1 MIKTEVI
8 KWLVLF
14 FEASQSACQEITKT
28 FDMVWAL
35 DAGLWNLRQDATEFF
50 VNNPGENNNAAKS
63 AIVKGLYIHGLN
75 LERIAHGYTWEQEE
89 EFISEILL
97 INATAIF
104 DAWVDDFVCSVLTLV
119 SNRKKKDIASD
130 MKKGEFL
137 SFETELKNEPTSQ
150 IKGCFKITGRSTY
163 CDNLRLIYKYFKSC
177 RNCLAHGDKVFSKV
191 AADNYSVIATL
202 AKEDCGLKE
211 VPQMIVTV
219 KDEPFKLK
227 LRGVVGFYDILIR
240 IITYYD
246 KLAADK
252 IGVDNEILRRWQ
264 KLLKQ
269 KKMSESDNNNIKV
282 NDRGLETENY
292 TLLMSHSKDRRELAI
307 RNYFKS
313 ISIYI
318 PLKNKTDV
326 VYTFLENNGGVRLS

>member
-1 MIKTEVI
+1 MASS
-8 KWLVLF
+8 F
-14 FEASQSACQEITKT
+14 FEISQSACQEITRT

-35 DAGLWNLRQDATEFF
+35 DAGLWNLRREATDFF
-50 VNNPGENNNAAKS
+50 SNNPEVTNSTAKS

-97 INATAIF
+97 TNATAIF
-104 DAWVDDFVCSVLTLV
+104 DAWVEDFVNSALTLV
-119 SNRKKKDIASD
+119 SNKKKKCIVSD
-130 MKKGEFL
+130 MKMGKFDF
-137 SFETELKNEPTSQ
+137 FETELKNEPMSQ
-150 IKGCFKITGRSTY
+150 IKGCFNVTGDSTY

-177 RNCLAHGDKVFSKV
+177 RNCSAHGDKVFSKV

-202 AKEDCGLKE
+202 TKEDCGLKE
-211 VPQMIVTV
+211 MPQMVVTV
-219 KDEPFKLK
+219 KNDPFKLN

-240 IITYYD
+240 IIIHYD

-264 KLLKQ
+264 KMLME
-269 KKMSESDNNNIKV
+269 KKMRGIDNNNIKV

-292 TLLMSHSKDRRELAI
+292 TLLMSHSKDRRERSI
-307 RNYFKS
+307 RNYFRS
-313 ISIYI
+313 ISVYA
-318 PLKNKTDV
+318 PLKNKTNV

>member
-1 MIKTEVI
+1 MASS
-8 KWLVLF
+8 F
-14 FEASQSACQEITKT
+14 FEASQAACQKITRT

-50 VNNPGENNNAAKS
+50 ANNPGENNNVAKS
-63 AIVKGLYIHGLN
+63 TIVKGLYIHGLN

-104 DAWVDDFVCSVLTLV
+104 DAWVDSFIYSALALT
-119 SNRKKKDIASD
+119 SNRRKKDIAAD

-137 SFETELKNEPTSQ
+137 SFETELITEPMSQ
-150 IKGCFKITGRSTY
+150 IKGCFKLVGCSTY

-177 RNCLAHGDKVFSKV
+177 RNCLAHGDKVFTKV
-191 AADNYSVIATL
+191 AADNYSAISTL
-202 AKEDCGLKE
+202 TKEDCGLKE
-211 VPQMIVTV
+211 VPQIVVTI

-240 IITYYD
+240 IITHYD
-246 KLAADK
+246 KLAADRVS
-252 IGVDNEILRRWQ
+252 VDSEVLCRWQ
-264 KLLKQ
+264 KMLKQ
-269 KKMSESDNNNIKV
+269 KLINEADNSNIKV
-282 NDRGLETENY
+282 NNRGLETENY
-292 TLLMSHSKDRRELAI
+292 TLLMSHSKDRRERAI

-313 ISIYI
+313 ISVYI

-326 VYTFLENNGGVRLS
+326 VYTFLENNGAVRLS

>member
-1 MIKTEVI
+1 MASS
-8 KWLVLF
+8 F
-14 FEASQSACQEITKT
+14 FEASQSACQEITRT

-35 DAGLWNLRQDATEFF
+35 DAGLWNLRRDATDFF
-50 VNNPGENNNAAKS
+50 ANNPGENNSAAKS
-63 AIVKGLYIHGLN
+63 AIVQGLYIHGLN

-104 DAWVDDFVCSVLTLV
+104 DAWADDFVYSVLTLT
-119 SNRKKKDIASD
+119 SNRKKKDIVSN

-137 SFETELKNEPTSQ
+137 SFETELQNEPMSQ
-150 IKGCFKITGRSTY
+150 IKGCFKITGHSTY

-177 RNCLAHGDKVFSKV
+177 RNCLAHGDKVFSTV
-191 AADNYSVIATL
+191 AADNYSAIATL
-202 AKEDCGLKE
+202 TKEDCGLKE
-211 VPQMIVTV
+211 VPQMVATV

-264 KLLKQ
+264 KLLKR
-269 KKMSESDNNNIKV
+269 KKMSEIENNNIKV

-307 RNYFKS
+307 RNYFRS
-313 ISIYI
+313 ISVYI

-326 VYTFLENNGGVRLS
+326 VYTFLENNGGVRQS